1 MKNKTYCEKFA
12 YFSSREI
19 DASIDASLLAMC
31 ERATAKLRRD
41 LKKQKRKK

>member
-1 MKNKTYCEKFA
+1 MAKNAHITPNKQWLKRVSQIE
-12 YFSSREI
+12 
-19 DASIDASLLAMC
+19 IDASLLAMC